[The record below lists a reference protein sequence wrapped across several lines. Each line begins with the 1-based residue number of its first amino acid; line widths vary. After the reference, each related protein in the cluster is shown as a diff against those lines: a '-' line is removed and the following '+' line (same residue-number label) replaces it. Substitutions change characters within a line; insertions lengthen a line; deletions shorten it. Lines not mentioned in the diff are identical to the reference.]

1 MGEQLFHD
9 EVVVNLP
16 GQFAPFLHRFEF
28 FEAFDL
34 RNEQGKLNSIQSVRE
49 VSRVILSR
57 HGW

>member
-49 VSRVILSR
+49 V